1 MVIGFDLALLANR
14 TESHIDH
21 LSSNLF
27 GGHKLYVKLKQE
39 FDAI

>member
-1 MVIGFDLALLANR
+1 MVIGFDLALLANQI
-14 TESHIDH
+14 ESHIDRS
-21 LSSNLF
+21 SSNLF